1 MAKLTK
7 GIIFHLNRTL
17 KDLGVGFYYELSDL
31 DTYAPRAQIK
41 VIDPC
46 EFVDSSIVNCTD
58 IYYKW
63 LEDWFKHNYDIEICY
78 NNTRTII
85 WSNDYS

>member
-1 MAKLTK
+1 MAKFTK
-7 GIIFHLNRTL
+7 GIISHLNRTL
-17 KDLGVGFYYELSDL
+17 KDLGVGFYYELSDI

-46 EFVDSSIVNCTD
+46 EFVDNSIVNCTD
-58 IYYKW
+58 TYYKW
-63 LEDWFKHNYDIEICY
+63 LEDWFRHNYDIEISY
-78 NNTRTII
+78 NNTRNII